1 MPPEEETMTREIRR
15 KGHATGISMYAVGMG
30 PSKSDVD
37 AALVE
42 AAHALCLDAHP
53 YTVNETAEMEALID
67 LGVDGM
73 FTNFPD
79 RLEELLGKG
88 AACGK
93 TGGKLVAKDYAACQ
107 AAA

>member
-1 MPPEEETMTREIRR
+1 V
-15 KGHATGISMYAVGMG
+15 GIG
-30 PSKSDVD
+30 PSKTAVD

-42 AAHALCLDAHP
+42 AAHALCLDVYV
-53 YTVNETAEMEALID
+53 YTVNETAEMEALIA

-79 RLEELLGKG
+79 RLEELLGKDAAEGMRG
-88 AACGK
+88 ATLA
-93 TGGKLVAKDYAACQ
+93 AEDYATCR

>member
-1 MPPEEETMTREIRR
+1 MQWPCAYRTRR
-15 KGHATGISMYAVGMG
+15 KEEIVGIG
-30 PSKSDVD
+30 PSKTDVD

-42 AAHALCLDAHP
+42 APHALCLDVHP
-53 YTVNETAEMEALID
+53 YTVNEMAEMKALIA

-88 AACGK
+88 AA
-93 TGGKLVAKDYAACQ
+93 GGKLGGKPSAEVYTACR
-107 AAA
+107 ATT

>member
-1 MPPEEETMTREIRR
+1 
-15 KGHATGISMYAVGMG
+15 
-30 PSKSDVD
+30 VD

-42 AAHALCLDAHP
+42 AAHALCLDVHP
-53 YTVNETAEMEALID
+53 YTVNEVAEMEALIE

-79 RLEELLGKG
+79 RLETVLGKS
-88 AACGK
+88 AAPGK
-93 TGGKLVAKDYAACQ
+93 TGGKLIAKDYAACQ